1 MAKFRFKLEP
11 VLKARCHTEQQ
22 RQREVAALEQERQRI
37 EDRIRSQQQFLAD
50 SKHQMRDHLVGQLA
64 TDDLRLHAASGM
76 RIMQEADRM
85 VVELA
90 GLHQRLSRA
99 RQSLIE
105 ATRDRRAIELLR
117 EKRFQEWKA
126 RHEKAEAAALDEL
139 VVQRAARSDQ
149 TWENHE

>member
-11 VLKARCHTEQQ
+11 VLKARCHVEQQ
-22 RQREVAALEQERQRI
+22 RQREVAALERERQRI
-37 EDRIRSQQQFLAD
+37 EDHIRSQQQFLAD
-50 SKHQMRDHLVGQLA
+50 SKLQLRDHLFGQLA
-64 TDDLRLHAASGM
+64 TNDLRLHAASGL
-76 RIMQEADRM
+76 RIMREADRL

-126 RHEKAEAAALDEL
+126 GQEKAEAAALDEL
-139 VVQRAARSDQ
+139 VVQRAARPDSIQ
-149 TWENHE
+149 EIHE